1 MKDALVR
8 ETNKIQSTNWG
19 REALDE
25 SKMLSKNNISHHLE
39 QVMDHLALQ
48 YFLVLQL
55 CLQQWGS
62 VI

>member
-8 ETNKIQSTNWG
+8 ETNKIQGTNWG

-48 YFLVLQL
+48 
-55 CLQQWGS
+55 
-62 VI
+62 